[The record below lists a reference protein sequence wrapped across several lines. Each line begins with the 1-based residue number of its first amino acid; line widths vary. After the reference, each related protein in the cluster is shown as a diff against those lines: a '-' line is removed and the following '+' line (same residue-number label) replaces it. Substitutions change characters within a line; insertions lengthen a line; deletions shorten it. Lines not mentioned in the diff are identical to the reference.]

1 MRALDRRSAVLLHG
15 FTILDDVQIVKV
27 GASRVPTRI
36 QSVTR
41 ATALLELVA
50 RDANGRTATEAARAL
65 GVSLATAYHLL
76 NTLADSG
83 FLCKT
88 PERRYQLGPR
98 IGLLAEAFLAQ
109 ISAPSYL
116 VEYVRQLAQH
126 TGETAYLSAWRN
138 DEALLVSVV
147 EGHRAVRVADLH
159 LGFSGAAH
167 TRASGKMLLASGH
180 PGTLERYLAVH
191 VIESRTGDGP
201 HGADALCA
209 ELELARAQGYAVD
222 EEEFSEG
229 VACIAAPVADGSLAL
244 GISTPIER
252 YRSHREELVA
262 SVLRLAA
269 EARALRRET
278 AREAS

>member
-1 MRALDRRSAVLLHG
+1 M
-15 FTILDDVQIVKV
+15 KV
-27 GASRVPTRI
+27 VVSREPTRI

-50 RDANGRTATEAARAL
+50 EDASGRTATDAARAL

-76 NTLADSG
+76 NTLADAG

-88 PERRYQLGPR
+88 AERRYQLGPR

-109 ISAPSYL
+109 ISAPSHL

-159 LGFSGAAH
+159 LGYSGAAH

-180 PGTLERYLAVH
+180 PGTLERYLAGH
-191 VIESRTGDGP
+191 VIESRTGEGP
-201 HGADALCA
+201 CGADALRA
-209 ELELARAQGYAVD
+209 ELEHARVQGFAVD
-222 EEEFSEG
+222 EEEFCEG

-244 GISTPIER
+244 GISTPVER
-252 YRSHREELVA
+252 YRGQRDELVA
-262 SVLRLAA
+262 SVLRFAA
-269 EARALRRET
+269 EARASRREG